1 MLVLVKGGNG
11 FDAVVSKRL
20 GWKDIENVLSSYSC
34 HGSQCKNL
42 PRFIFCRFDLLNMV
56 TLEVEI
62 EELERIVAPD
72 SSASYLD

>member
-1 MLVLVKGGNG
+1 MLLVVKGGKG
-11 FDAVVSKRL
+11 FDAVVSMGL
-20 GWKDIENVLSSYSC
+20 GRKDIENVLSSYYC

-42 PRFIFCRFDLLNMV
+42 PRFILCRFDLLNMV

-62 EELERIVAPD
+62 EEIERIAAPN